1 MQREDVQGGIRAAL
15 FRCPWMRRTAEGC
28 YTHLKRTGGALARF
42 LAHGEGRRGSCA
54 R

>member
-15 FRCPWMRRTAEGC
+15 FRCPWMRRTA
-28 YTHLKRTGGALARF
+28 THFKRTGGALARF

-54 R
+54 M